1 MAHAENSLKDL
12 KEEKLIS
19 LVLSLQNEQENY
31 TKKFVAHMSNI
42 AATGE
47 SLAAELEQVKLS
59 LIVSKTVNDVLTNGV
74 TSFERSHLALEEYS
88 TT

>member
-12 KEEKLIS
+12 KEEKLSS

-31 TKKFVAHMSNI
+31 TKKIVAHMSNI

-47 SLAAELEQVKLS
+47 SLTAELEQVKLS
-59 LIVSKTVNDVLTNGV
+59 LMVSKTVNDVLTNRV
-74 TSFERSHLALEEYS
+74 TSFERSLLALEEYS